1 MEVKAAKVKAAT
13 IDQKISHRKQKSQS
27 SFLKKVKKNKT
38 LLLMTLPVIIFFF
51 IFSYLPMPGI
61 YLAFIKYNYG
71 DGILKSPFVGF
82 ENFRFLARSG
92 QLATI
97 TINTVLYNIA
107 FILLGNSLQI
117 LVAVLLNEVNSN
129 KFKKVTQTIMFLSY
143 FISAVIVGLLV
154 YNILNYDYGYLN
166 AVLKNLNMEPVSA
179 YSTPGAWPFIIVLTN
194 LWQGVG
200 YGSIVYFAQIT
211 SIDAEMIESA
221 EIDGVNAFQKIRYV
235 ILPMLKPT
243 FVILLLFSLGGVLKG
258 NFGLFYNL
266 VGNNSVLLPTT
277 DIIETFTFRALMIN
291 FNFSQSSA
299 VSLYQSVFG
308 FVLVL
313 FCNWLVRRIEP
324 DYSLF

>member
-1 MEVKAAKVKAAT
+1 MELKAAKAKAAT
-13 IDQKISHRKQKSQS
+13 TLDKKISHRKVKSQT
-27 SFLKKVKKNKT
+27 SFLKKVRKNKT

-117 LVAVLLNEVNSN
+117 LVAVLLNEVNSS
-129 KFKKVTQTIMFLSY
+129 KFKKVTQTIMFLPY

-211 SIDAEMIESA
+211 SIGHVGIPGISRPK
-221 EIDGVNAFQKIRYV
+221 G
-235 ILPMLKPT
+235 ILIKHNY
-243 FVILLLFSLGGVLKG
+243 I
-258 NFGLFYNL
+258 L
-266 VGNNSVLLPTT
+266 VGIGKQHCTYSSVSQRQGLYPFFRRPVVPKPHNLYLP
-277 DIIETFTFRALMIN
+277 FVN
-291 FNFSQSSA
+291 F
-299 VSLYQSVFG
+299 
-308 FVLVL
+308 
-313 FCNWLVRRIEP
+313 
-324 DYSLF
+324 